1 MIYKVFYQEKADEVP
16 VREKTDSLYIEGVSE
31 RDVRTKLK
39 DQKYNIEFV
48 QPVDGAFLEYEKQ
61 SENFKVLDDLLGGE
75 FYIDFD
81 EFAIRDFPGN
91 TEVIQ
96 NDLNNPNRVLH
107 EGDIFG
113 YHYDV
118 NSQRAA
124 V

>member
-61 SENFKVLDDLLGGE
+61 KGMRNVGLG
-75 FYIDFD
+75 
-81 EFAIRDFPGN
+81 
-91 TEVIQ
+91 
-96 NDLNNPNRVLH
+96 
-107 EGDIFG
+107 
-113 YHYDV
+113 
-118 NSQRAA
+118 
-124 V
+124 